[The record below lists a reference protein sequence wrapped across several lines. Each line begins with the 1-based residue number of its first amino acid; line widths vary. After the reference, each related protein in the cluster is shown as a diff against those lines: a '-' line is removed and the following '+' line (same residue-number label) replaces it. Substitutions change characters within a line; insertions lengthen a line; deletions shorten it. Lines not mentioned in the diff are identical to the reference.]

1 MEKVEYIRTLVT
13 DTQSVLLLLRIQ
25 QDCFFSEIKL
35 AFDDEESIK
44 LPQINVKK
52 GVFAWITNMVND
64 EVNQV
69 VLGNSSNTKTIIL

>member
-52 GVFAWITNMVND
+52 GVFTWITNMVND

-69 VLGNSSNTKTIIL
+69 VLGNSSNTKTMIL